1 MERLKIVNRE
11 ESRASPDISP
21 GTISSPLERHR
32 AVVKDITEKALE
44 IVNRISIQEMG
55 KEKSHFELL
64 EEYSLL
70 YHYLDFLK
78 RFVSSDR

>member
-1 MERLKIVNRE
+1 
-11 ESRASPDISP
+11 
-21 GTISSPLERHR
+21 
-32 AVVKDITEKALE
+32 VVKDITEKALE